1 MDANQFLSEFGH
13 IANSPSGVTR
23 LRQLIL
29 VLATQGKL
37 VPQGENENTR
47 SLLEKIHFEKQALVS
62 SRGGRRSLSLPEIK
76 LEDQPNPIPSNWDWV
91 RFGEIAIHN
100 SGKTLDTGRN
110 SGHPRDY
117 ITTSN
122 VYWGRFDLTNLKQ
135 MLIRDEE
142 LEKCT
147 ARKGDL
153 LICEGGEAGRAAVWS
168 FDHEV
173 CFQNHVHRARFFG
186 GIEPLYAYH
195 YFEKLNATGEIN
207 AHRKGIGISNMS
219 GKALSMIEF
228 PLPPLEEQ
236 RRIVARVDDLMSLCN
251 QLEQEQQKRRKLQ
264 NALRR
269 STLRVLASAESP
281 HELEESWKRIDGNFS
296 HISGAPEDVDDF
308 IVELKSLAVRG
319 LLVSSSSLMPDLDRI
334 KDDCTTLQD
343 SYIAKKMMRKQKT
356 VGMAER
362 DTLYPDHWAVAAFDE
377 VAIVIGGVTK
387 GRNLRD
393 RQTITC
399 PYLAVANVQRGF
411 LKLDRLKSI
420 EIATEE
426 LEKYVVVEGDLLTTE
441 GGDWDKVGRTAI
453 WRGEIENCLHQNH
466 VFKARVPS
474 DLLFNEWVELVFN
487 SGVGRDY
494 FAGASKQTT
503 NLASINMTQLRS
515 FPMPIP
521 PVDEQKRILETLSS
535 LTELCEDWRSLLE
548 DRQELSASFANA
560 AIASLTGI
568 ATDQKEEAPVKA
580 PQTELIAPLRLG
592 TTPDVNAQA
601 PLTTIL
607 ARHKGELPARDL
619 WQRFGGEIDAFYAQL
634 KTEVAHGWIAE
645 PAVAE
650 MLEKPAEAAG
660 A

>member
-1 MDANQFLSEFGH
+1 MDVQQFLSEFGH
-13 IANSPSGVTR
+13 IANAPGGVAR
-23 LRQLIL
+23 LQDLIL
-29 VLATQGKL
+29 FLAVRGKL
-37 VPQGENENTR
+37 VEHEATDQSGTDLLDEIAKHKETDTRTRYRILEEITKADEPYSIPKHWAWARLGDLVDLLDSQRQPITKNKRRSGPIPYYGASGIVDYVAEHIFDEDLVLVGEDGAKWARGEATAFKIAGKTWVNNHAHVLRPKR
-47 SLLEKIHFEKQALVS
+47 SLIIDDFLIHALV
-62 SRGGRRSLSLPEIK
+62 EMDI
-76 LEDQPNPIPSNWDWV
+76 
-91 RFGEIAIHN
+91 
-100 SGKTLDTGRN
+100 TGF
-110 SGHPRDY
+110 
-117 ITTSN
+117 ITGMT
-122 VYWGRFDLTNLKQ
+122 V
-135 MLIRDEE
+135 
-142 LEKCT
+142 
-147 ARKGDL
+147 
-153 LICEGGEAGRAAVWS
+153 
-168 FDHEV
+168 
-173 CFQNHVHRARFFG
+173 
-186 GIEPLYAYH
+186 P
-195 YFEKLNATGEIN
+195 KLNQA
-207 AHRKGIGISNMS
+207 KLIS
-219 GKALSMIEF
+219 IPI
-228 PLPPLEEQ
+228 PLPPPSEQ
-236 RRIVARVDDLMSLCN
+236 ALIVAKIDELMNLCE
-251 QLEQEQQKRRKLQ
+251 QLEKKQQKRRRLQ
-264 NALRR
+264 NALRQ
-269 STLRVLASAESP
+269 STLQAVADAQSP
-281 HELEESWKRIDGNFS
+281 HELEESWHRLEKNFS
-296 HISGAPEDVDDF
+296 SLSSAPEDIDDF
-308 IVELKSLAVRG
+308 LVELKSLAVRG
-319 LLVSSSSLMPDLDRI
+319 LLVSSSLLQPDLGHIKEDR
-334 KDDCTTLQD
+334 TTLKD

-399 PYLAVANVQRGF
+399 PYLAVANVQRGY

-420 EIATEE
+420 EITTEE
-426 LEKYVVVEGDLLTTE
+426 LEKYLVVEGDLLITE

-474 DLLFNEWVELVFN
+474 DLLLNEWVELVFN
-487 SGVGRDY
+487 SEVGRDY

-503 NLASINMTQLRS
+503 NLASINMTQLRR

-535 LTELCEDWRSLLE
+535 LTELCEDWRSLLQN
-548 DRQELSASFANA
+548 RQELSASFANA

-592 TTPDVNAQA
+592 TTPDVTAQA

-607 ARHKGELPARDL
+607 ARHKGELSARDL

-645 PAVAE
+645 PAVAV